1 MPTGIIVAICIL
13 FIFSFGYFIFSYRR
27 HTLGLGAPEKKL
39 DVMILDKQ
47 SNKIIGAQAGEEDE
61 EYWIYVEPM
70 SGGPKREFMVG
81 IHYYHALNLGDK
93 GTMTYRGQQFI
104 HFALQRD

>member
-1 MPTGIIVAICIL
+1 MFFGSCRDFPEIEEIIAKMK
-13 FIFSFGYFIFSYRR
+13 YN
-27 HTLGLGAPEKKL
+27 KL
-39 DVMILDKQ
+39 C
-47 SNKIIGAQAGEEDE
+47 SDE
-61 EYWIYVEPM
+61 EYWIYVEPI

-81 IHYYHALNLGDK
+81 IHYYHALNPGDK